1 MQPRKVRYEILLG
14 LTLLMVSSLAIL
26 WIYQMVFEAPEVGAL
41 DRGDMKQWSM
51 VLILL
56 SITTLFMGSVSG
68 YLLGKYLQ
76 VEP

>member
-1 MQPRKVRYEILLG
+1 VRYEILLG

-68 YLLGKYLQ
+68 YLLGKYFQ
-76 VEP
+76 AKP

>member
-1 MQPRKVRYEILLG
+1 MQSRKVRYEIILG

-26 WIYQMVFEAPEVGAL
+26 WVYKMVFEAPEVGVL

-68 YLLGKYLQ
+68 YLIGKYLH
-76 VEP
+76 VKS

>member
-14 LTLLMVSSLAIL
+14 LTLLVVSSLAIL
-26 WIYQMVFEAPEVGAL
+26 WIYQMVFEASEVGAL

-76 VEP
+76 VKP